1 MVTLSFT
8 IFSGQKNY
16 NRAHMLFQ
24 VLCGFEPIFYTTHPN
39 EESLNFLLYNLSLLT
54 LGFLF
59 HHPIAVTIYIIIT
72 GSLRA
77 ITGGYHCKTRISC
90 YILSYT
96 IFCIYL
102 LTIATIPMISAYV
115 LIPIYIICWIL
126 ILVVSPVDT
135 PNKVFSQSAKK
146 TARKKTYI
154 IFFFNSIFTILSLL
168 LHWNKDLIFID
179 LSLIICATGL
189 YTGYIS
195 NIRRYH
201 ES

>member
-1 MVTLSFT
+1 MKSIGKCLSEKYVLNGIIESHFSDAYAY
-8 IFSGQKNY
+8 IFDY
-16 NRAHMLFQ
+16 MF
-24 VLCGFEPIFYTTHPN
+24 
-39 EESLNFLLYNLSLLT
+39 NFILYNLSLLT

-77 ITGGYHCKTRISC
+77 VTGGYHCKTRISC

-96 IFCIYL
+96 VFSIYL
-102 LTIATIPMISAYV
+102 LTIATIPMISAYI

-195 NIRRYH
+195 NIRRHH

>member
-1 MVTLSFT
+1 MKSIGKCLSERYVLNGIIESRFRDAYAY
-8 IFSGQKNY
+8 IFDY
-16 NRAHMLFQ
+16 M
-24 VLCGFEPIFYTTHPN
+24 
-39 EESLNFLLYNLSLLT
+39 LNFLLYNLSLLT

-154 IFFFNSIFTILSLL
+154 IFLDIIFFFNSIFTILSLL

>member
-1 MVTLSFT
+1 MKSIGKCLSEKYVLNGIIESHFSDAYAY
-8 IFSGQKNY
+8 IFDY
-16 NRAHMLFQ
+16 MF
-24 VLCGFEPIFYTTHPN
+24 
-39 EESLNFLLYNLSLLT
+39 NFILYNLSLLT

-77 ITGGYHCKTRISC
+77 VTGGYHCKTRISC

-96 IFCIYL
+96 VFSIYL
-102 LTIATIPMISAYV
+102 LTIATIPMISAYI
-115 LIPIYIICWIL
+115 LIPIYI
-126 ILVVSPVDT
+126 
-135 PNKVFSQSAKK
+135 
-146 TARKKTYI
+146 
-154 IFFFNSIFTILSLL
+154 ILSLL
-168 LHWNKDLIFID
+168 LHWNKGLIFID

-195 NIRRYH
+195 NIRRHH

>member
-1 MVTLSFT
+1 MKSTGKCLSERYVLNGIIESRFCDAYAY
-8 IFSGQKNY
+8 IFDY
-16 NRAHMLFQ
+16 MF
-24 VLCGFEPIFYTTHPN
+24 
-39 EESLNFLLYNLSLLT
+39 NFILYNLSLLT

-77 ITGGYHCKTRISC
+77 VTGGYHCKTRISC

-96 IFCIYL
+96 VFSIYL
-102 LTIATIPMISAYV
+102 LTIATIPMISAYI

-135 PNKVFSQSAKK
+135 PNKVFSKSAKK

-154 IFFFNSIFTILSLL
+154 IFSSIPYLQ
-168 LHWNKDLIFID
+168 
-179 LSLIICATGL
+179 ICHFC
-189 YTGYIS
+189 YTGIKV
-195 NIRRYH
+195 
-201 ES
+201 

>member
-1 MVTLSFT
+1 MELLNLVLVMPML
-8 IFSGQKNY
+8 IFFDY
-16 NRAHMLFQ
+16 MF
-24 VLCGFEPIFYTTHPN
+24 
-39 EESLNFLLYNLSLLT
+39 NFILYNLSLLT
-54 LGFLF
+54 LGLLF

-77 ITGGYHCKTRISC
+77 ITGGIIAKHVFHAIYYH
-90 YILSYT
+90 ILYFS
-96 IFCIYL
+96 IYL

-135 PNKVFSQSAKK
+135 PNKVFSKSAKR

-168 LHWNKDLIFID
+168 LHWNKGLIFID

-195 NIRRYH
+195 NIRRHH

>member
-1 MVTLSFT
+1 MKSIGKCLSERYVLNGIIESRFRDAYAY
-8 IFSGQKNY
+8 IFDY
-16 NRAHMLFQ
+16 M
-24 VLCGFEPIFYTTHPN
+24 
-39 EESLNFLLYNLSLLT
+39 LNFLLYNLSLLT

-146 TARKKTYI
+146 TAREKKPI
-154 IFFFNSIFTILSLL
+154 LIFFFNSIFTNSVTFVTL
-168 LHWNKDLIFID
+168 
-179 LSLIICATGL
+179 
-189 YTGYIS
+189 
-195 NIRRYH
+195 
-201 ES
+201 E